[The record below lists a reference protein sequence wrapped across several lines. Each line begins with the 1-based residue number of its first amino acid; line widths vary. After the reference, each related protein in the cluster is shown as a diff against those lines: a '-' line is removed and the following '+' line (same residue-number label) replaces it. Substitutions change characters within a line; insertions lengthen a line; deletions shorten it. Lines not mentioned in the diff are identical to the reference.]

1 MAFRTAQNTP
11 QRTGISP
18 GSFATFL
25 RHSRVNRRRTTAYS
39 DLKPGQQATLFPSL
53 GFFDLKRNGW
63 RALVHGRV
71 FVDGR
76 IPLGT
81 RILLRGLKKAM
92 KATPEEVASETFQ
105 RRIDGFL
112 SAPGPRRRIVLEIAG
127 QHYRLRRRT
136 RRNGAFYGSLSLPRD
151 VFPPDPRALD
161 SGSLV
166 ADMNLLFPTADVGSP
181 TPTTGQIHV
190 VSPTGISVISDID
203 DTIKMTE
210 ATCRSEMLANT
221 FLRPFEVVEGMAPLY
236 QNWQVQ
242 GCDFHY
248 VSSSPWQLYE
258 PLAELCSGSQF
269 PAGSMHLR
277 YFRVRDEMFKRFRP
291 VRRNSKVGI
300 IAGILRRL
308 PQRSFILIGDSGEKD
323 PEIYRFLAKRF
334 PEQVVAVLIR
344 NLTSRPLDNKRLT
357 KLLSIKDS
365 TMLRIFEH
373 SEQIA
378 DVVAQVRTR
387 T

>member
-1 MAFRTAQNTP
+1 MSHHRKP
-11 QRTGISP
+11 
-18 GSFATFL
+18 
-25 RHSRVNRRRTTAYS
+25 AYS

-53 GFFDLKRNGW
+53 GYFDLKKRCW
-63 RALVHGRV
+63 RSLVHGRV

-92 KATPEEVASETFQ
+92 KATPEQVASETFQ

-112 SAPGPRRRIVLEIAG
+112 SAPGRRRRIVLQIAG

-136 RRNGAFYGSLSLPRD
+136 RRNGAFYGVLTLPED
-151 VFPPDPRALD
+151 NFPHHADALD
-161 SGSLV
+161 GQSIV
-166 ADMNLLFPTADVGSP
+166 TPMELLRSTDDVGSISA
-181 TPTTGQIHV
+181 TSGQLHV
-190 VSPTGISVISDID
+190 VSPQGLSVISDID

-210 ATCRSEMLANT
+210 ATSRSEMLANT
-221 FLRPFEVVEGMAPLY
+221 FLRPFEVVDGMAQLY
-236 QNWQVQ
+236 RDWRDL

-248 VSSSPWQLYE
+248 VSSSPWQLYH
-258 PLAELCSGSQF
+258 PLAELCSTSQF

-300 IAGILRRL
+300 IASIFKRMPARK
-308 PQRSFILIGDSGEKD
+308 FMLIGDSGEKD

-334 PEQVVAVLIR
+334 PRQVVAVFIR
-344 NLTSRPLDNKRLT
+344 NLKSRPLDAKRLK
-357 KLLSIKDS
+357 KLRSIEANA
-365 TMLRIFEH
+365 LLEIFEH
-373 SEQIA
+373 SEQISNLA
-378 DVVAQVRTR
+378 AQFLDI
-387 T
+387 